1 QKSLHD
7 RVKLFTTE
15 FKIQL
20 LNLRRNPVL
29 MQSLMLSE
37 LDKQLNG
44 ETGERYD
51 IPDSANPFVSLMKM
65 GVIRESLAVT

>member
-1 QKSLHD
+1 MAS
-7 RVKLFTTE
+7 E
-15 FKIQL
+15 FKNQL

-51 IPDSANPFVSLMKM
+51 IPDSANPFVSLM
-65 GVIRESLAVT
+65 